1 MAMIDLGLKES
12 YLIDAEGKRIGV
24 LLSISDYQKLISRLE
39 ELDAY
44 RSANDI
50 NIADAF
56 LQDGTERSY
65 EGMPSFRQRRG
76 PGGMIVI

>member
-1 MAMIDLGLKES
+1 MIDLGLKES
-12 YLIDAEGKRIGV
+12 YLVDTEGKRIGV

-39 ELDAY
+39 ELDAF

-50 NIADAF
+50 NFIEGLIPNGPEASFD
-56 LQDGTERSY
+56 
-65 EGMPSFRQRRG
+65 GMPSFRQRRG